1 MTDSD
6 GLESG
11 PFRILALLALIGSCS
26 SLVALVLVEV
36 WQVIGRYALNDS
48 PSWTEPV
55 ALLLLKF
62 ALMLGAAVG
71 IRSGA
76 HFRFLLLVEVSGPKW
91 RARLEA
97 IALVVCA
104 LIGAVLTIWSSIMAT
119 DTWGIKVAGAALPT
133 GIYFV
138 PFFTGGALIC
148 LFAIERLFLPAPK
161 TEPPVTETLE
171 QTHGR

>member
-6 GLESG
+6 GLEHG

-55 ALLLLKF
+55 ALLMLKF

-71 IRSGA
+71 IRSEA
-76 HFRFLLLVEVSGPKW
+76 HFRFLLLVEAANEVW
-91 RARLEA
+91 RPRLEA
-97 IALVVCA
+97 IARIVCA
-104 LIGAVLTIWSSIMAT
+104 FIGIILTIWSAIMAAE
-119 DTWGIKVAGAALPT
+119 TWGIKVAGAALPT
-133 GIYFV
+133 GIYFI
-138 PFFTGGALIC
+138 PFMLGGALIC
-148 LFAIERLFLPAPK
+148 LFAIERFFLPATAPS
-161 TEPPVTETLE
+161 TEQP
-171 QTHGR
+171 HGH